1 MTSLVRALKWNSR
14 RGLLGCFVATVTT
27 ASSHAADSS
36 VESST
41 KFRLSL
47 PPLQPD
53 FKRLYLIR
61 HGETDWNLEGRIQGL
76 TDKALNEAGLKQA
89 AALSDALADVP
100 LEHIASSSLTR
111 ASLTADAVAR
121 HHPSA
126 RRSKEM
132 AFVEMCFG
140 DYEGMLLSEIDGDYK
155 QYLRAW
161 RGGTDKA
168 WPGERGESPNAV
180 ARRGLAGLRALGLL
194 GSPGTPPS
202 GGERHVCVVA
212 HGRFNK
218 ILIAALQGDVTTA
231 SDVKQG
237 NTCINVLDLG
247 PDGSCI
253 VRALDV
259 RDHLRELQTTGRS

>member
-1 MTSLVRALKWNSR
+1 MKDSPPKPRNATIMASLVRALKWNSR

-61 HGETDWNLEGRIQGL
+61 H
-76 TDKALNEAGLKQA
+76 
-89 AALSDALADVP
+89 
-100 LEHIASSSLTR
+100 
-111 ASLTADAVAR
+111 
-121 HHPSA
+121 
-126 RRSKEM
+126 
-132 AFVEMCFG
+132 
-140 DYEGMLLSEIDGDYK
+140 
-155 QYLRAW
+155 YL
-161 RGGTDKA
+161 
-168 WPGERGESPNAV
+168 
-180 ARRGLAGLRALGLL
+180 
-194 GSPGTPPS
+194 
-202 GGERHVCVVA
+202 
-212 HGRFNK
+212 

>member
-1 MTSLVRALKWNSR
+1 MAMVRTLKPTR

-27 ASSHAADSS
+27 AFSRAADSS
-36 VESST
+36 VDSSA

-47 PPLQPD
+47 PPLEPD

-89 AALSDALADVP
+89 VALSDALADVP

-111 ASLTADAVAR
+111 ASTTADVVAR

-126 RRSKEM
+126 KRSKEK

-140 DYEGMLLSEIDGDYK
+140 DYEGMLLSEIDDDYK

-168 WPGERGESPNAV
+168 FPGERGESPNAV

-194 GSPGTPPS
+194 GEGPS

-218 ILIAALQGDVTTA
+218 ILIAALQGDITTA
-231 SDVKQG
+231 SDLKQG

-247 PDGSCI
+247 LDGSCI